1 MFSDSTEIIEAG
13 ICGVKCRPPALT
25 SAPVVTYR
33 VRFSLPLLSK
43 RIKTLTRNCDLLWS
57 SMKKKGRK
65 REGEKTTTRLG
76 HVQEAERVCSPCVC
90 ASGRDRNSLKM
101 VEIKADRHWDFH
113 RYLHRGEKKP
123 PLVALRCGF
132 LSGTAGMIPVRLLH
146 SNLYMWL
153 LLSLFTCE
161 TDIKHTGWPAWG
173 RRGRERKIEE
183 KKRMQQSSLY
193 TTSATG
199 LLVIYR
205 SLLFLYKNFFSSFFF
220 WVVVNVGFTLSL
232 VLLETQQPP
241 VLTYCLPLY
250 SMTVATTLFFFP
262 TCYILPRLGHSL
274 LSTSSPL
281 SLSLFFLFFFQNINH
296 K

>member
-113 RYLHRGEKKP
+113 RYLHRGKKTSSS
-123 PLVALRCGF
+123 LLFRCVALRCVA
-132 LSGTAGMIPVRLLH
+132 LRCAALRCVALP
-146 SNLYMWL
+146 
-153 LLSLFTCE
+153 C
-161 TDIKHTGWPAWG
+161 
-173 RRGRERKIEE
+173 
-183 KKRMQQSSLY
+183 
-193 TTSATG
+193 
-199 LLVIYR
+199 
-205 SLLFLYKNFFSSFFF
+205 
-220 WVVVNVGFTLSL
+220 VVLRCAVLCCVMECC
-232 VLLETQQPP
+232 VLLCCV
-241 VLTYCLPLY
+241 VLC
-250 SMTVATTLFFFP
+250 SIV
-262 TCYILPRLGHSL
+262 
-274 LSTSSPL
+274 
-281 SLSLFFLFFFQNINH
+281 
-296 K
+296 

>member
-13 ICGVKCRPPALT
+13 ICGVKNVLLLSHPRPLWHI
-25 SAPVVTYR
+25 
-33 VRFSLPLLSK
+33 RFSLPLLSK
-43 RIKTLTRNCDLLWS
+43 RIKTLSSNCVS
-57 SMKKKGRK
+57 C
-65 REGEKTTTRLG
+65 T
-76 HVQEAERVCSPCVC
+76 P
-90 ASGRDRNSLKM
+90 
-101 VEIKADRHWDFH
+101 I
-113 RYLHRGEKKP
+113 
-123 PLVALRCGF
+123 
-132 LSGTAGMIPVRLLH
+132 LH

-250 SMTVATTLFFFP
+250 SMTVATTLFFSRP
-262 TCYILPRLGHSL
+262 CYILPRLGHSL
-274 LSTSSPL
+274 FLYSSSFFLRISIINKVVANICSPSSPL
-281 SLSLFFLFFFQNINH
+281 PPRPLWSNTSDRKDKSWCSVNNNRVLQKDGWFVYEKRGKH
-296 K
+296 ER

>member
-113 RYLHRGEKKP
+113 RYLHRGEK
-123 PLVALRCGF
+123 
-132 LSGTAGMIPVRLLH
+132 
-146 SNLYMWL
+146 NL
-153 LLSLFTCE
+153 LLSRYVVAFSLALLAWYRYAYYTATC
-161 TDIKHTGWPAWG
+161 TCDSYYRYLHVKRTLNTRVG
-173 RRGRERKIEE
+173 RLEAGEDERER
-183 KKRMQQSSLY
+183 
-193 TTSATG
+193 
-199 LLVIYR
+199 
-205 SLLFLYKNFFSSFFF
+205 
-220 WVVVNVGFTLSL
+220 
-232 VLLETQQPP
+232 
-241 VLTYCLPLY
+241 
-250 SMTVATTLFFFP
+250 
-262 TCYILPRLGHSL
+262 
-274 LSTSSPL
+274 
-281 SLSLFFLFFFQNINH
+281 
-296 K
+296 

>member
-1 MFSDSTEIIEAG
+1 MMSRARRIYSVSGLGYKNQAQHTHTDIYIGYNVCADPMFSDSTEIIEAG

-146 SNLYMWL
+146 SNLYM
-153 LLSLFTCE
+153 
-161 TDIKHTGWPAWG
+161 
-173 RRGRERKIEE
+173 
-183 KKRMQQSSLY
+183 
-193 TTSATG
+193 
-199 LLVIYR
+199 
-205 SLLFLYKNFFSSFFF
+205 
-220 WVVVNVGFTLSL
+220 
-232 VLLETQQPP
+232 
-241 VLTYCLPLY
+241 
-250 SMTVATTLFFFP
+250 
-262 TCYILPRLGHSL
+262 
-274 LSTSSPL
+274 
-281 SLSLFFLFFFQNINH
+281 
-296 K
+296 